1 MDDHR
6 PPEDPRRKRE
16 EERLRQQ
23 RLLLY
28 MLGFACLIQLWVS
41 AQRSR
46 EIAGQWIRSRDEESR
61 AFDKKVRD
69 EAGRA
74 PAAEGAP

>member
-1 MDDHR
+1 MEDHR

-23 RLLLY
+23 RMVLL

-41 AQRSR
+41 LQRSR
-46 EIAGQWIRSRDEESR
+46 EITGQWIRSREDETR
-61 AFDKKVRD
+61 AFDKRVRE
-69 EAGRA
+69 EAGSA
-74 PAAEGAP
+74 PAAEEAH